1 LIVLCS
7 VCFVPR
13 NDDISY
19 KLNVFKQLLSR
30 FILIFRL
37 KKKEQ
42 NPKATHPLIFREI
55 LSVTMI
61 LFAIIDILGAIPVII
76 QVRQRV
82 GHIESEKASIAVLV
96 LMIVFLFVGDEL
108 LGIIGL
114 DISSFAIA
122 GSLVIFIIA
131 MEMILGVDFFKEEI
145 PTSASIVPLAFPLIA
160 GAGTMTTLLSLKSQY
175 QTQNIIVGI
184 VINTL
189 FVYLVLKNVKWIEKL
204 LGPVGLA
211 ILRKSFGI
219 ILLAIAIKLFRSN
232 THL

>member
-1 LIVLCS
+1 M
-7 VCFVPR
+7 
-13 NDDISY
+13 
-19 KLNVFKQLLSR
+19 
-30 FILIFRL
+30 
-37 KKKEQ
+37 
-42 NPKATHPLIFREI
+42 HPLIFREV

-82 GHIESEKASIAVLV
+82 GHIESEKASIAVLI
-96 LMIVFLFVGDEL
+96 LMVAFLFVGDEL
-108 LGIIGL
+108 LAVIGL
-114 DISSFAIA
+114 DVSSFAIA
-122 GSLVIFIIA
+122 GSFVIFFIA
-131 MEMILGVDFFKEEI
+131 MEMVLGVTIFKEEI

-189 FVYLVLKNVKWIEKL
+189 FVYLVLKNVKWLEKL
-204 LGPVGLA
+204 LGPVGVA